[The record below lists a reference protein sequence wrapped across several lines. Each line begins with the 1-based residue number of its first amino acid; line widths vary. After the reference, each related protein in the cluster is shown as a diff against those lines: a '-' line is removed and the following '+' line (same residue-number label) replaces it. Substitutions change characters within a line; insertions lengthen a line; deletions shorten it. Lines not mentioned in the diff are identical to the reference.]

1 MPDSDESGI
10 KSVDSN
16 GGPIVA
22 PDSVES
28 NDAPAPKRRG
38 RPRLSPAPES
48 GAGAANGSGNGSAT
62 TKRGR
67 ISTTRAKTEIQSAIS
82 ADSLAGILL
91 ITHTALA
98 GFTGIPE
105 IELESDDAGEL
116 STATVNLLEQ
126 YDISVDPK
134 LAAGIILFGVAS
146 KVYAPKVIMY
156 KMRIA
161 DEKEKQRALAEI

>member
-1 MPDSDESGI
+1 MPDSDESGV
-10 KSVDSN
+10 KPVDSN
-16 GGPIVA
+16 GELIVSPA
-22 PDSVES
+22 SVES
-28 NDAPAPKRRG
+28 NDAAPPKRRG
-38 RPRLSPAPES
+38 RPRLKPAPES
-48 GAGAANGSGNGSAT
+48 ATGAGSGSGSGSNAA
-62 TKRGR
+62 KRSR
-67 ISTTRAKTEIQSAIS
+67 TVTARAKTEIQGAIS

-91 ITHTALA
+91 TTHMVLA

-146 KVYAPKVIMY
+146 NVYAPKVIMY

-161 DEKEKQRALAEI
+161 EEKEKQRALAEI